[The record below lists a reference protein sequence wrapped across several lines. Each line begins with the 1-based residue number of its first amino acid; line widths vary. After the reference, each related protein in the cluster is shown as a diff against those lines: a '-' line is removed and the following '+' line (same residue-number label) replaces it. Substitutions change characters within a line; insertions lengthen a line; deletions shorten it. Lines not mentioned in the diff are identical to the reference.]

1 MADMSPVKARINGGD
16 MEYVDKASGNVVL
29 SFVNANGSVPKF
41 TTGRPRYSVAAGLTA
56 HAGGG
61 QGSALALTARVNQ
74 VTTVATAA
82 DSVVLPAAV
91 AGEEIIVINAAA
103 ANAMNVFPATG
114 DAINALAANTA
125 LSVVANKAIMF
136 VCAVTGTWN
145 SILTA

>member
-1 MADMSPVKARINGGD
+1 MSDLSTVKARVNGGD
-16 MEYVDKASGNVVL
+16 LEYVDKASGNVVF
-29 SFVNANGSVPKF
+29 SFVNANGSTPAFK
-41 TTGRPRYSVAAGLTA
+41 TGRPRYSVAAGLTA

-61 QGSALALTARVNQ
+61 QASALALTARVNQ
-74 VTTVATAA
+74 VSTVATAA
-82 DSVVLPAAV
+82 DSVVLPAAI
-91 AGEEIIVINAAA
+91 AGEEIVVINAAA

-136 VCAVTGTWN
+136 VCAVNGTWN